1 MAKKIKFDWEPTQ
14 SGGAQCEVALGSK
27 CLSIGVETLRDT
39 PSDWEQAVWMI
50 HVPCRNDVRLL
61 DTNLAMSLADGKTA
75 AEAAARAWLRTTP
88 ELRVIE

>member
-1 MAKKIKFDWEPTQ
+1 MTKKIRFEWEPTR

-27 CLSIGVETLRDT
+27 CLSIGVEPVDS
-39 PSDWEQAVWMI
+39 PWEKAVWMI
-50 HVPCRNDVRLL
+50 HTPHRGDARKL
-61 DTNLAMSLADGKTA
+61 DANLAMSLADGKTA

>member
-1 MAKKIKFDWEPTQ
+1 MTKKIKFDWESTR

-27 CLSIGVETLRDT
+27 CMSLGVEALRDT

-50 HVPCRNDVRLL
+50 HVPHQNDVRLL
-61 DTNLAMSLADGKTA
+61 DSNLAMSLTDGKTA